1 MLSVCV
7 CACVSV
13 SVHVGGYMFISV
25 KEIKVME
32 NSRSRMWCD
41 VPFHLPADIELIWR
55 FAEEVC
61 LACGEPFRVTAV
73 EL

>member
-1 MLSVCV
+1 MNVICMCVSVCV
-7 CACVSV
+7 FPC
-13 SVHVGGYMFISV
+13 VGGYMFISV

-41 VPFHLPADIELIWR
+41 VPFHLPNDIEVIWR

-61 LACGEPFRVTAV
+61 LTR
-73 EL
+73 